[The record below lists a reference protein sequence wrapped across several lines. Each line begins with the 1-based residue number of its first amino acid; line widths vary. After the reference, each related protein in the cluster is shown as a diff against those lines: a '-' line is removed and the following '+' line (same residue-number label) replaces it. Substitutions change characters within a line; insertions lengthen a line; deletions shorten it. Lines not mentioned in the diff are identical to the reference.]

1 MTFKL
6 SDVFLIFDS
15 FEQFQ
20 KRFSMQLNSTTLRF
34 FVVGSDGG
42 NGGDISCF
50 LLCFMFYNNPPHSNL
65 EVLQNQTDGSVRGT
79 LFWVLNETSTA
90 FGARMLR

>member
-1 MTFKL
+1 MSTFGKILECPRGVVTCCGALLEHLMTFKL

-34 FVVGSDGG
+34 
-42 NGGDISCF
+42 C
-50 LLCFMFYNNPPHSNL
+50 CCCCCCC
-65 EVLQNQTDGSVRGT
+65 
-79 LFWVLNETSTA
+79 W
-90 FGARMLR
+90 